1 MAELIWP
8 AVDPT
13 HRGGPTL
20 VLDVPTLVELPPVPP
35 IEPDPGD
42 PDAPPPTPAVLPP
55 TFALWGRIGTRR
67 APFLSVAVD
76 EFTVAALG
84 PATEYRHRISVA
96 GTDPG
101 WGLLGAR
108 TGANGAPLYAEV
120 LDAIVWEL
128 WSGTALVA
136 QGRSAGSVDAG
147 PVVELAVVG
156 GGAIWRDRYLG
167 DGGLEDL
174 LGGAGSFP
182 SSSLAGWSFTGAIE
196 HRWNTT
202 DPYDGGRGLQVRGSG
217 EIRSPFGEWRP
228 GSTGVNVQVVSTL
241 MARLSEDPGPLDG
254 VVVMTE
260 VYDSDG
266 VLRTADWMRH
276 HAESSDPDIVD
287 EWQAIDAPGLFPR
300 VSENFRCRTVI
311 VVNDA
316 DWIDI
321 DRVRQVQRTMTGS
334 LSPVALESLLR
345 RVVSRAQNE
354 ACGGDLGVTV
364 EVHEA
369 SGVSAAMWWEH
380 ADDPQVAD
388 ALSSI
393 CDRVDG
399 PDAWWTPD
407 LVLHVAKKAGRR
419 RTDIAFTRDTVL
431 SARLTADPTLR
442 YLEARAQ
449 VGYQGGP
456 TRQVVGQN
464 RRAPGVVA
472 RRSYQ
477 LAPTELT
484 FRAAESWI
492 DGWAEMLARQHMA
505 VEALVPAWYG
515 RLIGI
520 GDTAGVSLEVE
531 GLGIS
536 GRLRVVS
543 IAERPPADAVAVTL
557 TVDKEGA

>member
-1 MAELIWP
+1 MAELLWP

-55 TFALWGRIGTRR
+55 TFTLFGRIGTRR

-76 EFTVAALG
+76 EYTVAALG

-128 WSGTALVA
+128 WSGTKLVA

-147 PVVELAVVG
+147 PVVELAAVG

-182 SSSLAGWSFTGAIE
+182 SSSLAGWSFGPGVE
-196 HRWNTT
+196 RQWNTT
-202 DPYDGGRGLQVRGSG
+202 DPYDGGRGLKVRGSG

-228 GSTGVNVQVVSTL
+228 GSTGVNVQIISTL
-241 MARLSEDPGPLDG
+241 MARLADEPGALEG
-254 VVVMTE
+254 VVVLTE
-260 VYDSDG
+260 IYDSTG
-266 VLRTADWMRH
+266 ARRTWDWSER
-276 HAESSDPDIVD
+276 HAESTDPDIVD
-287 EWQAIDAPGLFPR
+287 EWQAVDAPGLFPR
-300 VSENFRCRTVI
+300 VSANFRARTLVI
-311 VVNDA
+311 VNSSK
-316 DWIDI
+316 WIDI

-334 LSPVALESLLR
+334 LSPVALETLLR
-345 RVVSRAQNE
+345 RVVNRAQNE

-407 LVLHVAKKAGRR
+407 RVLHVTKRAGQR

-431 SARLTADPTLR
+431 SARLTADPTMR
-442 YLEARAQ
+442 YLESRVQ
-449 VGYQGGP
+449 VGHLGGP
-456 TRQVVGQN
+456 TRQIVGSN
-464 RRAPGVVA
+464 RRETGVVA

-484 FRAAESWI
+484 FAKAESWAE
-492 DGWAEMLARQHMA
+492 GWAEMLARKHMA
-505 VEALVPAWYG
+505 VEVVVPDWYG
-515 RLIGI
+515 RLVGI

-536 GRLRVVS
+536 GRLRVVQ
-543 IAERPPADAVAVTL
+543 ITAQPAAATRTFSL
-557 TVDKEGA
+557 TVDKEA